1 MAGAV
6 IMATDRD
13 TKHQR
18 ALALARRYAADL
30 SEPDR
35 FHLHAW
41 AQELLDVRNSSASV
55 LEKAQAG
62 LRATARHGI
71 ARTAVVQLARRAREL
86 GISSRRQLWE
96 ERGWAARLGL
106 LGGSIAGVAFAGQG
120 AGIAALGGA
129 VGVPLW
135 LVAGAGGTFLGTL
148 VDALAPTAR
157 SDSRAAIDARVIVVR
172 TKRSLP
178 SDSVG
183 VPTRTTAGRSPKRAL
198 GVAPGKRQPAP
209 SSKSRSA
216 KGAVRGS
223 VKRRRRGHQT
233 TIKRTKP
240 PMQRSRR
247 LPRRSTD

>member
-1 MAGAV
+1 MAS
-6 IMATDRD
+6 DRD

-41 AQELLDVRNSSASV
+41 AQELLDIRNSSASV
-55 LEKAQAG
+55 FEKARAA

-71 ARTAVVQLARRAREL
+71 ARTVVVQLARRAREL
-86 GISSRRQLWE
+86 GISSRRQLWD

-106 LGGSIAGVAFAGQG
+106 LGGSIAGVAYAGQG

-135 LVAGAGGTFLGTL
+135 LVVGAGGTFLGTL

-157 SDSRAAIDARVIVVR
+157 GAVIDARVIAVAN
-172 TKRSLP
+172 KRSLP
-178 SDSVG
+178 SGSSRG
-183 VPTRTTAGRSPKRAL
+183 RSRTSAKRSPKRR
-198 GVAPGKRQPAP
+198 PGAASRKRRLP
-209 SSKSRSA
+209 SSTEPRSA

-223 VKRRRRGHQT
+223 VKRRRRGVAQ
-233 TIKRTKP
+233 
-240 PMQRSRR
+240 QQ
-247 LPRRSTD
+247 